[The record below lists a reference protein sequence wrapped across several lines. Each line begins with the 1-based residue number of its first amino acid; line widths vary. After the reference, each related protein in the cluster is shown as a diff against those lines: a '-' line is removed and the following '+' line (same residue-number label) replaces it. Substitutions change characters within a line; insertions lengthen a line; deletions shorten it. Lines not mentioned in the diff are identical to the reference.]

1 MLKIVKCETADISH
15 RNKALSGC
23 LDILKSFLT
32 GLTALPVHLNS
43 ELCTI
48 GATFIEDF
56 SDLETPPYIQ
66 ITTSIHTHSHT
77 PSHTHSTTQ
86 NRKSRT
92 YQDNEISDS
101 SKSYLIDSKIVKK
114 DDDKIKVRNKMNS
127 MRNDNSDVSKNKDG
141 DKNENRNENGNEY
154 GTEEDRNKDQKNKNE
169 NDYSD
174 SVNDNDNNYT
184 DNNDNNNND
193 SCENKDDDNDDD
205 DNIAI
210 NDWLHYCDQNGID
223 LSLAHAQTTYLSSSN
238 DQNNNNNNN
247 HNNNNNNSNNYN
259 SSFSSS
265 NSNSNNSR
273 GGEGGRSRT
282 GSMRTSLPPT
292 TEKDRDSVRG
302 RDRGRDRE
310 SIDDKISQTRSR
322 SHLLLALPSIVAI
335 ICLSIPH
342 TPHTGTHTST
352 DANTDMNTGAT
363 VSTHAH
369 GSAGVSTD
377 VSTRTSRDENVG
389 VQRLRS
395 AACHAVSKVNMSAL
409 VESYNDLE
417 ERAKILKAENTQLQ
431 LEINNLQS
439 NAANLPF

>member
-1 MLKIVKCETADISH
+1 MLKIVKCETADVPH

-23 LDILKSFLT
+23 LDILKSFLA
-32 GLTALPVHLNS
+32 GLAALPLHLNS

-66 ITTSIHTHSHT
+66 ITTSIHTHSHA
-77 PSHTHSTTQ
+77 PSHTQSTTQ
-86 NRKSRT
+86 KKHHKNH
-92 YQDNEISDS
+92 QDIETSDS
-101 SKSYLIDSKIVKK
+101 SNSYLIDSKIVKK
-114 DDDKIKVRNKMNS
+114 DDDKIKVRDKMITMS
-127 MRNDNSDVSKNKDG
+127 YDNNDVSKNK
-141 DKNENRNENGNEY
+141 DKNENRNESGNEY
-154 GTEEDRNKDQKNKNE
+154 GTEEDKNKDEKNKNDNE
-169 NDYSD
+169 YSD
-174 SVNDNDNNYT
+174 NGGDNDNNYN
-184 DNNDNNNND
+184 DNNDNSNSDTYNNK
-193 SCENKDDDNDDD
+193 EDDNDDD
-205 DNIAI
+205 DNKAI

-238 DQNNNNNNN
+238 DQNNNNSNN
-247 HNNNNNNSNNYN
+247 HNNNNSNNYN
-259 SSFSSS
+259 SNFSSS
-265 NSNSNNSR
+265 NSNSNNNSNR

-292 TEKDRDSVRG
+292 TERDRDSVRG

-342 TPHTGTHTST
+342 TPHTPHTGTHTST
-352 DANTDMNTGAT
+352 DANTDMNASAT
-363 VSTHAH
+363 STHAH
-369 GSAGVSTD
+369 GSTGVSTG
-377 VSTRTSRDENVG
+377 TRTSSDENVG

-417 ERAKILKAENTQLQ
+417 ERAKILRAENTQLQ

>member
-32 GLTALPVHLNS
+32 GLTALPLNLNS

-66 ITTSIHTHSHT
+66 ITTSIHTHSHA
-77 PSHTHSTTQ
+77 PSHTHSHTQ
-86 NRKSRT
+86 NRHNRKH
-92 YQDNEISDS
+92 QDNEKSDS
-101 SKSYLIDSKIVKK
+101 SNSNLLDSKIVKK
-114 DDDKIKVRNKMNS
+114 DDDNIKVRNKMNS
-127 MRNDNSDVSKNKDG
+127 MINDINDVSKNKDR
-141 DKNENRNENGNEY
+141 DKNENRNENGNEN
-154 GTEEDRNKDQKNKNE
+154 GTEEDKNKDQKDKYENE
-169 NDYSD
+169 YSD
-174 SVNDNDNNYT
+174 NGGDTDNNYND
-184 DNNDNNNND
+184 DNNNNNND
-193 SCENKDDDNDDD
+193 SYDNKEDDNDDD

-238 DQNNNNNNN
+238 DQNNNN
-247 HNNNNNNSNNYN
+247 HNINNNNSNNYN
-259 SSFSSS
+259 SNFSSS
-265 NSNSNNSR
+265 NSNSNNNNNR

-282 GSMRTSLPPT
+282 GSMRTSLPPI
-292 TEKDRDSVRG
+292 TERDRDSLRG

-352 DANTDMNTGAT
+352 DANADMNASATTSTHPHGSTGVGTGA
-363 VSTHAH
+363 
-369 GSAGVSTD
+369 
-377 VSTRTSRDENVG
+377 STRTSSEENGG

-395 AACHAVSKVNMSAL
+395 AACHAVSRVNMSAL

-417 ERAKILKAENTQLQ
+417 ERAKTLKAENTQLQ